1 MYRLHLSLPYIALIK
16 AVYNESNERCN
27 ALQVYPHPLYAS
39 AAVNIRP
46 LPIFFKF
53 FFLNFRVLQC
63 CNISYL
69 QHNLL
74 CKIIL
79 LIIVSMFMFCV
90 DAFLCRL
97 LLFPFDYLNKQ
108 REWGVRCAHSFF
120 MLLSFYVFWIRHFS
134 FIYIGYV

>member
-1 MYRLHLSLPYIALIK
+1 MYRLHLSLPYIAFIK

-27 ALQVYPHPLYAS
+27 VLQVYPTPPDANTS
-39 AAVNIRP
+39 VNIRP
-46 LPIFFKF
+46 LPIFFIF
-53 FFLNFRVLQC
+53 FWIFTPLQC
-63 CNISYL
+63 CIFSYTQL
-69 QHNLL
+69 NLL

-79 LIIVSMFMFCV
+79 FIIISIFMFYV
-90 DAFLCRL
+90 DAFLFRL

-120 MLLSFYVFWIRHFS
+120 MLLSFYGFWIRHFS

>member
-1 MYRLHLSLPYIALIK
+1 MYRLHLSLPYIAFIK

-27 ALQVYPHPLYAS
+27 ALQVYPRPLYAS

-46 LPIFFKF
+46 LPIFFN
-53 FFLNFRVLQC
+53 FFLNFHVLQC

-74 CKIIL
+74 CKTILFII
-79 LIIVSMFMFCV
+79 ISIFMFCV

-97 LLFPFDYLNKQ
+97 LLFPFVYLNNQ
-108 REWGVRCAHSFF
+108 RE
-120 MLLSFYVFWIRHFS
+120 
-134 FIYIGYV
+134 